1 MPRLFGTFGVRGVA
15 NVELTPELAYRLGLA
30 LATHLGN
37 EGEVAVGRDNRTSS
51 EMLEQAVIAGLTS
64 GGCSVLRFGLVP
76 TPVLSFGVRY
86 FRCSAGV
93 MITASHNPPE
103 YNGVKFWEEDGSGF
117 SREREGEIERML
129 EEGRLKKVGWRE
141 IGGVEEADALG
152 PYREEVLKR
161 VRAPDR
167 RLKVV
172 VDCGNAVGSLV
183 VPGLLS
189 ELGVQVI
196 SMNDYLDGTYPSR
209 KLEPLPENLTLLS
222 RMVVSTG
229 ADLGIALDGDA
240 DRSVVADER
249 GRVLMGDR
257 VFALVARHYLR
268 GRRKPRIITPVATS
282 SVIDDVARELGGE
295 VVRTRVGEPEIV
307 GEFKRNGGDLGG
319 EENGGVMFFD
329 WSRCRE
335 GIFTSLKFVE
345 ALAESGRSTSEFDA
359 TLPLY
364 FQIKERVPCPDELK
378 GKVLGRLEREF
389 SSYPV
394 DRTDGLKV
402 QLEDGW
408 LLLRPSGTEPIFRC
422 FAEARTEARARELA
436 ELGLRKLRE
445 AVEAA

>member
-1 MPRLFGTFGVRGVA
+1 MPRLFGTFGVRGVVNA
-15 NVELTPELAYRLGLA
+15 ELTPELAYRLGLA

-37 EGEVAVGRDNRTSS
+37 GGEVAVGRDNRTSS
-51 EMLEQAVIAGLTS
+51 EMLEQALISGLTS
-64 GGCSVLRFGLVP
+64 GGCRVLRLGMVP
-76 TPVLSFGVRY
+76 TPVLSFGVRH

-117 SREREGEIERML
+117 SREREGEIERLL
-129 EEGRLKKVGWRE
+129 EEGRLRKVGWRE
-141 IGGVEEADALG
+141 IGRVEEADALG

-161 VRAPDR
+161 VRPPER

-196 SMNDYLDGTYPSR
+196 SLNDYLDGTYPSR

-222 RMVVSTG
+222 RTVASTG

-240 DRSVVADER
+240 DRSVVADEK

-268 GRRKPRIITPVATS
+268 GRRRPRIITPVATS

-335 GIFTSLKFVE
+335 GILTSLKFVE

-364 FQIKERVPCPDELK
+364 FQVKERVPCPNELK
-378 GKVLGRLEREF
+378 ERVLRRLEEEF
-389 SSYPV
+389 SSHHL
-394 DRTDGLKV
+394 DRTDGLKI
-402 QLEDGW
+402 QTEDGW

-445 AVEAA
+445 ALG